1 MIKRL
6 AGIVPVLLA
15 ACGGSSSS
23 SASNATIAIASP
35 HSGASVALGTDA
47 ARSVPVA
54 FTVTYFTLAPAGT
67 CAGMANCGH
76 IHLVIDSASSPCNN
90 SQGASSSDKYNVQI
104 TSGTSG
110 NAQFATCGTGA
121 AGTHSITLELADDS
135 HNLLKD
141 GSGNTIESTV
151 TGITTH

>member
-6 AGIVPVLLA
+6 AGITAVLLA
-15 ACGGSSSS
+15 ACGGSSSR
-23 SASNATIAIASP
+23 SASNATIAITSP
-35 HSGASVALGTDA
+35 QSGSSVALGTDA
-47 ARSVPVA
+47 AQSVPV
-54 FTVTYFTLAPAGT
+54 TFTLTNFTLKAAGT

-76 IHLVIDSASSPCNN
+76 VHLVIDSASSACNN
-90 SQGASSSDKYNVQI
+90 SQGASSSDRYNVQI

-110 NAQFATCGTGA
+110 NGQLATCGSGA

-141 GSGNTIESTV
+141 GSGNTIESTI